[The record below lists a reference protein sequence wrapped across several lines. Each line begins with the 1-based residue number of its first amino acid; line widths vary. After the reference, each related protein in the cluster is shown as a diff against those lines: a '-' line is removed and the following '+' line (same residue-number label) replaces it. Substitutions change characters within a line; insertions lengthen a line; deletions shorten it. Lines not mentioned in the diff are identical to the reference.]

1 MRGVVLLVLPVA
13 ILAAGCGGGST
24 KTATQ
29 DETQRHEQPPSK
41 ADYVALADVIC
52 KNHQSRREDL
62 ESQTIDLGRLDSAD
76 KAHRVA
82 GLLRQ
87 ESGNLEAEAQ
97 DLQAVQPP
105 SADVGTVDS
114 IVSLIRAKA
123 GVIDSWARAYD
134 DLDTAEIQRLQ
145 IRIGMATAQ
154 AAGRAQAYGFKVC
167 GQD

>member
-1 MRGVVLLVLPVA
+1 MRGFVLLVLPVA

-29 DETQRHEQPPSK
+29 VETQRHEQPPPK
-41 ADYVALADVIC
+41 PEYVALADVIC

-62 ESQTIDLGRLDSAD
+62 ESQTIDLGRLDSAG

-82 GLLRQ
+82 GLLRH
-87 ESGNLEAEAQ
+87 EGDNLTAEAH

-105 SADVGTVDS
+105 PTDVATVGS
-114 IVSLIRAKA
+114 ILSLIRAKA

-134 DLDTAEIQRLQ
+134 DLDTAEIRRLQ
-145 IRIGMATAQ
+145 MRIGAATAR
-154 AAGRAQAYGFKVC
+154 AAGMARAYGFRVC

>member
-1 MRGVVLLVLPVA
+1 MALLVLLVA
-13 ILAAGCGGGST
+13 ILAVGCGEDST

-29 DETQRHEQPPSK
+29 VETQRHEQPPSK

-62 ESQTIDLGRLDSAD
+62 ESQTIDLGRLDSAG

-87 ESGNLEAEAQ
+87 EGDNLRAEAH

-105 SADVGTVDS
+105 PADVATVGS
-114 IVSLIRAKA
+114 ILSLIRAKA

-134 DLDTAEIQRLQ
+134 DLDAAEIRRLQ
-145 IRIGMATAQ
+145 MRIGAATAR
-154 AAGRAQAYGFKVC
+154 AAGRARAYGFRAC